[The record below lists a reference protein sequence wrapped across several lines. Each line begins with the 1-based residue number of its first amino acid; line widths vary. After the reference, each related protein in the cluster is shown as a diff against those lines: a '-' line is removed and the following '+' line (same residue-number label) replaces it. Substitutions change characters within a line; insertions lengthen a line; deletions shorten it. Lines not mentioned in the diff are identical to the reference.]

1 MTTVAVDANDDAQTI
16 RSRMFYLILNIPRPV
31 KKTLMLLGDGL
42 LSVIASVVA
51 IYLRLGYLPEIQG
64 ALLFATLFSMTLCW
78 AVFWLG
84 NAYRTLFR
92 HMSAQVVRII
102 ARNILVYAVPY
113 AFIFTYYGVP
123 GVPRTLGL
131 IQPMILGLLILS
143 QRALIGQLVT
153 SLGMA
158 RAGITQARVLIYG
171 AGAAGRQLYASLQ
184 STNEISAVAFIDDD
198 ATLVGQVIDGVKVYS
213 PTAIEK
219 LIKTKDIT
227 DVLLALPS
235 AARVRRNQ
243 IIERMGTFGVTVRS
257 LPSMLDL
264 AQGRVEV
271 SELRSVSIDDLLG
284 RARVAPRAD
293 MLKRDIEGKVI
304 LVTGAGGSIGS
315 ELVRQIAQHGPAR
328 LILLDHSEFAM
339 YAVHR
344 EIEGQV
350 ATSGQAIDI
359 VPVLGSVTNERLLRS
374 LFNQWAPDSVYHA
387 AAYKHVPLVEQN
399 VVEAVENNV
408 IGTYRLA
415 MIAKEYGTPNFVLIS
430 TDKAVRPTSIMGATK
445 RLAEQVLQAMAANSP
460 QTCFSMV
467 RFGNVL
473 GSSGSVVPLFRRQV
487 HDGGPVT
494 VTDFRMTRYF
504 MLIPEAAQLVI
515 QAGAMATG
523 GEVFVLDMGEPVKI
537 VDLARSIIALSGL
550 TVRDKD
556 NPAGDIEITE
566 VGLRP
571 GEKLYEEL
579 LIGENSEPSEHP
591 LIMRARESFVPWDR
605 LNPAILDIERL
616 VRMNDECGTRAALLR
631 LVPEFTGAAL
641 VDATPAPAPVLD
653 RIAAG

>member
-1 MTTVAVDANDDAQTI
+1 MTVVPVLAGDNASTVRARAF
-16 RSRMFYLILNIPRPV
+16 RFILNLPRPV
-31 KKTLMLLGDGL
+31 KKAGMLFGDGL
-42 LSVIASVVA
+42 LSVVASILA
-51 IYLRLGYLPEIQG
+51 IYLRFGYLPSIEG
-64 ALLFATLFSMTLCW
+64 ALLFATVFSMALCW

-84 NAYRTLFR
+84 HAYRTLFR
-92 HMSAQVVRII
+92 HMSGQVVRII
-102 ARNILVYAVPY
+102 ARNMLVYAIPY

-131 IQPMILGLLILS
+131 LQPIIMTMLILGE
-143 QRALIGQLVT
+143 RTLIGRVV
-153 SLGMA
+153 SYLGSA
-158 RAGITQARVLIYG
+158 PSGDVAARVLIYG

-184 STNEISAVAFIDDD
+184 VTNEIQAVAFIDDD
-198 ATLVGQVIDGVKVYS
+198 ATLVGQVIDGVKVHS
-213 PTAIEK
+213 PSAIEQ
-219 LIKTKDIT
+219 LIKEKRIS
-227 DVLLALPS
+227 DVLLALPT
-235 AARVRRNQ
+235 AARMRRNQ
-243 IIERMGTFGVTVRS
+243 IIERMGELGVNVRS

-271 SELRSVSIDDLLG
+271 SDLRSVSIDDLLG

-293 MLKRDIEGKVI
+293 MLRRDIENKVV

-344 EIEGQV
+344 EIEEQIA
-350 ATSGQAIDI
+350 ATRQDIEI
-359 VPVLGSVTNERLLRS
+359 VPVLGSVTNERLLRN
-374 LFNQWAPDSVYHA
+374 LFAKWAPHSVYHA

-415 MIAKEYGTPNFVLIS
+415 MIAQEFGTPNFVLIS
-430 TDKAVRPTSIMGATK
+430 SGKAVRLTSIMGASK
-445 RLAEQVLQAMAANSP
+445 RLAEQVLQALAANGSG
-460 QTCFSMV
+460 TCFSMV

-487 HDGGPVT
+487 HEGGPVT

-515 QAGAMATG
+515 QAGAMSSG
-523 GEVFVLDMGEPVKI
+523 GEVFVLDMGEPVRI

-550 TVRDKD
+550 TVRDRG
-556 NPAGDIEITE
+556 NPGGDIEIVE

-591 LIMRARESFVPWDR
+591 LIMRARESFVPWAELHPAISEIERSAR
-605 LNPAILDIERL
+605 LNDEAAVLGAIR
-616 VRMNDECGTRAALLR
+616 R
-631 LVPEFTGAAL
+631 LVPEFCGPQLAEP
-641 VDATPAPAPVLD
+641 VSAPVLD
-653 RIAAG
+653 KLATL

>member
-1 MTTVAVDANDDAQTI
+1 
-16 RSRMFYLILNIPRPV
+16 
-31 KKTLMLLGDGL
+31 MLVGDGL
-42 LSVIASVVA
+42 LCLCASVLA
-51 IYLRLGYLPEIQG
+51 IYLRLGYLPPIEG
-64 ALLFATLFSMTLCW
+64 ALLFATLFSIALCW

-84 NAYRTLFR
+84 HAYRTLFR
-92 HMSAQVVRII
+92 HMSGQVVRII
-102 ARNILVYAVPY
+102 ARNMLVYAIPY
-113 AFIFTYYGVP
+113 AFIFTYYGVS

-131 IQPMILGLLILS
+131 IQPIILTMLILG
-143 QRALIGQLVT
+143 QRTLIGRVVAY
-153 SLGMA
+153 LGSTRRSEA
-158 RAGITQARVLIYG
+158 AARVLIYG

-184 STNEISAVAFIDDD
+184 STNEIDAIAFVDDD

-213 PTAIEK
+213 PNAIEELVK
-219 LIKTKDIT
+219 AKRIT
-227 DVLLALPS
+227 DVLLALPT
-235 AARVRRNQ
+235 AARMRRNQ
-243 IIERMGTFGVTVRS
+243 IIERMGELGVNVRS

-271 SELRSVSIDDLLG
+271 SELRRVATDDLLG

-293 MLKRDIEGKVI
+293 MLRRDIENKVV

-344 EIEGQV
+344 EIEEQI
-350 ATSGQAIDI
+350 AETRQDIDI
-359 VPVLGSVTNERLLRS
+359 VPVLGSVTNERLVRS
-374 LFNQWAPDSVYHA
+374 IFAKWAPQSVYHA

-415 MIAKEYGTPNFVLIS
+415 MIAQEFATPNFVLIS
-430 TDKAVRPTSIMGATK
+430 TDKAVRPTSIMGASK
-445 RLAEQVLQAMAANSP
+445 RLAEQLLQALAASGSS
-460 QTCFSMV
+460 TCFSMV

-487 HDGGPVT
+487 HEGGPVT

-515 QAGAMATG
+515 QAGAMSTG
-523 GEVFVLDMGEPVKI
+523 GEVFVLDMGEPVRI

-550 TVRDKD
+550 TVRDRD
-556 NPAGDIEITE
+556 NPTGDIEIVE
-566 VGLRP
+566 IGLRP

-591 LIMRARESFVPWDR
+591 LIMRARESFVPWDQLHPAIQELERSVR
-605 LNPAILDIERL
+605 LNDEPAVLCAIR
-616 VRMNDECGTRAALLR
+616 R
-631 LVPEFTGAAL
+631 LVPEFCGAQLDEA
-641 VDATPAPAPVLD
+641 VSAPVLD
-653 RIAAG
+653 KLASL